1 VAVPDRDER
10 DEVVLRIEVREVN
23 LLVVRLVL
31 LAAALAVLLPIGMVA
46 WPY

>member
-1 VAVPDRDER
+1 
-10 DEVVLRIEVREVN
+10 VREVN

>member
-1 VAVPDRDER
+1 VAVPDRDQ
-10 DEVVLRIEVREVN
+10 VVLRIEVREVN